1 MQLLQSLPNRFLYS
15 QDLSNYKTI
24 RHQNLSERVFLYS
37 QDLSNY
43 KTVDR
48 IEPLLLKFLYSQDL
62 SNYKT
67 DEKAFARKQSFCI
80 LKI

>member
-1 MQLLQSLPNRFLYS
+1 MKINLFLYS
-15 QDLSNYKTI
+15 QDLSNYKTCSRI
-24 RHQNLSERVFLYS
+24 HRPTSVFLYS

-43 KTVDR
+43 KTVGTGYND
-48 IEPLLLKFLYSQDL
+48 KKQFLYSQDL

-67 DEKAFARKQSFCI
+67 TLKADVSSSCFCI